1 MIGDEARAL
10 EKPIKGVT
18 QEELLDYV
26 IEMQDEPED
35 VPKETREII
44 MQADSLLEKP
54 FNFYSTSLMMN
65 QE

>member
-1 MIGDEARAL
+1 
-10 EKPIKGVT
+10 
-18 QEELLDYV
+18 
-26 IEMQDEPED
+26 MQDEPED

-65 QE
+65 QD